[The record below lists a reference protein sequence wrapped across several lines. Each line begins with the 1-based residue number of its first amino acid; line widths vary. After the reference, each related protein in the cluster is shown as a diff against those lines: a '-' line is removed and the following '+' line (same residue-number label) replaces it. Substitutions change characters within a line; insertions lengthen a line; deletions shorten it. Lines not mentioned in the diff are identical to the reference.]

1 MFSKSIYYHEKPNQ
15 RGFISIRPFSFNNL
29 NLLYSFITSLSTF
42 KESKSKSKV
51 SNESQE
57 GDQLIAT

>member
-1 MFSKSIYYHEKPNQ
+1 MFSTSIYYHEKPNQ
-15 RGFISIRPFSFNNL
+15 HRLISIRPFSFNNL
-29 NLLYSFITSLSTF
+29 NLLYSFIMSLSTF

-57 GDQLIAT
+57 WDRLIAT